1 MAAFLASQDASYMT
15 GQIVYVDGGRM
26 ALNYTV
32 PVPQQQ

>member
-15 GQIVYVDGGRM
+15 GQIVYVDGARM